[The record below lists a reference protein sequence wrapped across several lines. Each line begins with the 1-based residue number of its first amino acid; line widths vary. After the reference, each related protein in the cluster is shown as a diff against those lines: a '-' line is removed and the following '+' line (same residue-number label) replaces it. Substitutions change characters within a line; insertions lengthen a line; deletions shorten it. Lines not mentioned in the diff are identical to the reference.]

1 MTERSEASRDPADD
15 LSGSSGS
22 SGPSG
27 PSGMPGTGRGEGCPG
42 CSGPHSPTCPAR
54 PDGSAAA
61 LGDYRAAFH
70 AARLPLA
77 VLNRDGLV
85 LAANPAF
92 GDLVGTEPDEL
103 VAATA
108 ADLTDL
114 GADPRIWSAY
124 REVLCGR
131 SDRLR
136 CTRRLQLPDGHS
148 MWAEVTVEPLAPGAG
163 LAPGGALNAGGT
175 PNDARGTLNGSGTRT
190 AGGELPAATDLSVP
204 ADLPV
209 PADMSV
215 PTDLPGSSDLPMDGD
230 LPAMDGVPPAG
241 GGVRAG
247 AGQRAEEDHVLLSVA
262 DISDRHDLLARLRH
276 LQMHDPVTRLPNRA
290 LFFERLAGALE
301 SAAFEQGGTGR
312 IGLCY
317 LDLDGFKAVNDTL
330 GHRVGDRLLSAVAQR
345 LRHCVEELSEDRLP
359 APPDGPTASTASTT
373 SDASAMS
380 DASTA
385 MPDASTAS
393 DASTAFAA
401 PVQMTDDDTGHLDGS
416 GHLVARLGG
425 DEFALLVEDS
435 TGTEQLAALAQRV
448 LDALQRPFDLAG
460 QRLSVSASIG
470 VVERAATGTTATGL
484 MQAADTTLY
493 WAKEDGKARW
503 TLFDPERNAHR
514 MTRQALSSTL
524 RPAVE
529 RGEFTLEYQPLVGLG
544 DGRAQ
549 GVEALVRWRHPQFG
563 TLSPNRFIGLAE
575 ENGAIVELGRWVLE
589 RACRQARAW
598 QLERPGAQPLFVS
611 VNVAVRQVWDSDL
624 VADVAHILAETGLP
638 PRLLQ
643 LELTESAVMG
653 SAGRPLQ
660 ALQALSD
667 MGVRIAID
675 DFGTGYSNLAY
686 LSRLPVSV
694 LKLDGSFVR
703 GFRAQEHPNPAD
715 ETIVEALVALA
726 HRLGLTVTAE
736 CVESAE
742 QAERLRRIGC
752 DTGQGWLYSRPVAPD
767 RVSALISAGR
777 RTGS

>member
-1 MTERSEASRDPADD
+1 MSGHPDSPGRTPGATLPSVTEREDTTKESTEARPA
-15 LSGSSGS
+15 
-22 SGPSG
+22 PSG
-27 PSGMPGTGRGEGCPG
+27 PGDDT
-42 CSGPHSPTCPAR
+42 
-54 PDGSAAA
+54 AAS
-61 LGDYRAAFH
+61 LGDYRATFY
-70 AARLPLA
+70 AARVAMA

-92 GDLVGTEPDEL
+92 GELVGTDPDGL

-114 GADPRIWSAY
+114 GADPRVWTAY

-131 SDRLR
+131 SDRMR
-136 CTRRLQLPDGHS
+136 CTRRLKHPEGHS
-148 MWAEVTVEPLAPGAG
+148 VWVEVTVEPL
-163 LAPGGALNAGGT
+163 T
-175 PNDARGTLNGSGTRT
+175 PEPLSG
-190 AGGELPAATDLSVP
+190 
-204 ADLPV
+204 
-209 PADMSV
+209 
-215 PTDLPGSSDLPMDGD
+215 
-230 LPAMDGVPPAG
+230 
-241 GGVRAG
+241 
-247 AGQRAEEDHVLLSVA
+247 EERMLLSVA

-290 LFFERLAGALE
+290 LFFERLAAALE
-301 SAAFEQGGTGR
+301 TASFAPSGTGR

-345 LRHCVEELSEDRLP
+345 LTRCAEAAADR
-359 APPDGPTASTASTT
+359 GP
-373 SDASAMS
+373 
-380 DASTA
+380 
-385 MPDASTAS
+385 
-393 DASTAFAA
+393 
-401 PVQMTDDDTGHLDGS
+401 GRG

-435 TGTEQLAALAQRV
+435 TGTDQLAELAQCV

-470 VVERAATGTTATGL
+470 VVERTATGTTATGL

-524 RPAVE
+524 RPAVD

-563 TLSPNRFIGLAE
+563 TLSPNRFIALAE

-589 RACRQARAW
+589 RACYQARAW
-598 QLERPGAQPLFVS
+598 QLAHPGEPLFVS

-624 VADVAHILAETGLP
+624 VADVAGILAETGLP
-638 PRLLQ
+638 PELLQ

-703 GFRAQEHPNPAD
+703 GFRSQEHPNPAD
-715 ETIVEALVALA
+715 EMIVEALVALA

-767 RVSALISAGR
+767 RVAALLDAGR
-777 RTGS
+777 HTGA